1 MKTHLLWM
9 LLLIP
14 VFCGIA
20 QQKSKEELDREKR
33 FQEEAAKANKDTST
47 FLGWKHAAA
56 TGLNLSEVSF
66 KDWSGGGENS
76 LAYSLWLQGSSALV
90 EEKTLWTNSYR
101 LAFGQSRLSDQGLRK
116 TDDEI
121 YAETFLIYKVGAIIN
136 PYAAATLRTQFA
148 PGYSY
153 DGGSATEISKFFDP
167 GYVTQSAGVAYA
179 PLPGVT
185 TRFGLAM
192 RDIFTSAHRRY
203 ANDVNST
210 SDKKVS
216 VTGGLESVS
225 ELSLGIAENVSLV
238 MRLEL
243 YDPFES
249 MDKVIVRN
257 DDAIVAKINNY
268 LTTVLTLN
276 LLNDVHVTPRTQ
288 IKQALAV
295 EVNYTLL

>member
-1 MKTHLLWM
+1 
-9 LLLIP
+9 
-14 VFCGIA
+14 
-20 QQKSKEELDREKR
+20 
-33 FQEEAAKANKDTST
+33 
-47 FLGWKHAAA
+47 
-56 TGLNLSEVSF
+56 
-66 KDWSGGGENS
+66 
-76 LAYSLWLQGSSALV
+76 
-90 EEKTLWTNSYR
+90 
-101 LAFGQSRLSDQGLRK
+101 
-116 TDDEI
+116 
-121 YAETFLIYKVGAIIN
+121 
-136 PYAAATLRTQFA
+136 
-148 PGYSY
+148 
-153 DGGSATEISKFFDP
+153 
-167 GYVTQSAGVAYA
+167 
-179 PLPGVT
+179 
-185 TRFGLAM
+185 
-192 RDIFTSAHRRY
+192 
-203 ANDVNST
+203 VNST

>member
-1 MKTHLLWM
+1 LHSRNRRRSW
-9 LLLIP
+9 
-14 VFCGIA
+14 IA
-20 QQKSKEELDREKR
+20 KSDFRR
-33 FQEEAAKANKDTST
+33 RQRRPTRT
-47 FLGWKHAAA
+47 AAA
-56 TGLNLSEVSF
+56 GLNLSEVSF

-179 PLPGVT
+179 PLAGFT
-185 TRFGLAM
+185 T
-192 RDIFTSAHRRY
+192 RY